1 MAGQKRCKLTQI
13 LNLGNW
19 AGKKKI
25 KLSNKSNTEKEN
37 VNPNSKWQT
46 SIGRAVSI
54 ISSITESVF
63 GKTGDSGTEEH
74 EARDDRSMLTV
85 TSMAPLQLL
94 SAFVPINEGV
104 VPAIETHIN
113 DNALNGDPEARHDTE
128 TPRSENWNNDTQGD
142 SESITQTGAPE
153 DESDNESDAGEGKHK
168 LTLILILISL

>member
-1 MAGQKRCKLTQI
+1 MYVPT
-13 LNLGNW
+13 
-19 AGKKKI
+19 
-25 KLSNKSNTEKEN
+25 KSNGQTCSNYQKCRAMQ
-37 VNPNSKWQT
+37 VNPNSKWQA

-74 EARDDRSMLTV
+74 EAQDDRSMLTV
-85 TSMAPLQLL
+85 TSMALLQLL
-94 SAFVPINEGV
+94 STFVPINEGV

-113 DNALNGDPEARHDTE
+113 DNALNGDPEARHNTE

-142 SESITQTGAPE
+142 SESITQTGAPK
-153 DESDNESDAGEGKHK
+153 DESDNESDAGDGGKHK